1 MLNKKFIK
9 VSFAIMKIKAF
20 ATFRRTFT
28 YLARHKNII
37 ILDLLF
43 SLVATICEIMCPKLL
58 KSTVE
63 IVSIAIKNSV
73 EFPVKAVINNAFIFI
88 FLATLEII
96 GIYYMNYVGHIVGA
110 KIETDMRRDLFSHI
124 QRLSIDYF
132 SNTKT
137 GQLLSRFTHDLDKV
151 TEFMHHLPEQMI
163 IAAIKF
169 PVCSIIMVETNIYIG
184 AVVLICSPII
194 FIVCRHY
201 NIKLRKAFKVNAV
214 QLGELNSYV
223 ENSLLGVHITKSF
236 ANEKYEEDKFE
247 VENDELYKTK
257 KKLYKNLGQFSSIMR
272 LCILSTYFIIAVVG
286 IYQVVVGNI
295 GKSSFLMCFMY
306 ADIFLRE
313 VIMLVRVLEK
323 YQEGHVPLV
332 RFFEILDIN
341 PKIEDA
347 ANLNNIEKLNG
358 KIEFKNVYFK
368 YAIEDR
374 YVLNNLNITINRG
387 EKIALIGPS
396 GAGKTTFCSLIQRF
410 YDATDGL
417 ILIDGIDIK
426 SIPLNILHRFVGVV
440 EQNIYVFPGTIF
452 ENIKYGNTKAS
463 DDEVILA
470 AKDAGLVD
478 FVESLPNKFET
489 HVGERGV
496 RLSGGQKQRISIA
509 RMFLKNPSIVIF
521 DEATSSLDVNTEKVI
536 KNSLKKLCKDKTTIT
551 ISHKLSTIK
560 NMDRIFVLQNGKIVN
575 QGVHD
580 ELIKIDEFY
589 NNICKQNYI

>member
-1 MLNKKFIK
+1 MKIEA
-9 VSFAIMKIKAF
+9 FAI
-20 ATFRRTFT
+20 FRRTFT

-43 SLVATICEIMCPKLL
+43 SLIATICEIMCPKLL

-63 IVSIAIKNSV
+63 TVSIAIKNSV
-73 EFPVKAVINNAFIFI
+73 KFPVEAVINNAFIFI
-88 FLATLEII
+88 ILATLEII
-96 GIYYMNYVGHIVGA
+96 GIYYMNYIGHLVGA
-110 KIETDMRRDLFSHI
+110 RIETDMRRDLFSHI
-124 QRLSIDYF
+124 QKLNIDYF
-132 SNTKT
+132 TNTKT

-169 PVCSIIMVETNIYIG
+169 PVCSIIMVEANIYIG

-201 NIKLRKAFKVNAV
+201 NIKLRKAFKINAV
-214 QLGELNSYV
+214 QLGELNAHV

-236 ANEKYEEDKFE
+236 ANEQYEEEKFE
-247 VENDELYKTK
+247 IENSKLYETK
-257 KKLYKNLGQFSSIMR
+257 KKLYKNLGQFSGIMR

-295 GKSSFLMCFMY
+295 GKASFLMCFMY

-313 VIMLVRVLEK
+313 IIMLVRVLEK

-332 RFFEILDIN
+332 RFFEILDVH
-341 PKIEDA
+341 PKIKDA
-347 ANLNNIEKLNG
+347 INSNKIEKIAG

-368 YAIEDR
+368 YKIEDR
-374 YVLNNLNITINRG
+374 YVLNNLNITINKG

-417 ILIDGIDIK
+417 ILIDGIDIR

-440 EQNIYVFPGTIF
+440 EQNIYMFPGTIF
-452 ENIKYGNTKAS
+452 DNIKYGNTKAS
-463 DDEVILA
+463 YNEVLLA
-470 AKDAGLVD
+470 AKDANLTD

-489 HVGERGV
+489 HVGERGI

-509 RMFLKNPSIVIF
+509 RMFLKNPSIIIF
-521 DEATSSLDVNTEKVI
+521 DEATSSLDVNTESVV
-536 KNSLKKLCKDKTTIT
+536 KNSLKKLCENKTTIT
-551 ISHKLSTIK
+551 ISHKPSTIK
-560 NMDRIFVLQNGKIVN
+560 SMDKIFVLQNGKIVN
-575 QGVHD
+575 QGVHG
-580 ELIKIDEFY
+580 ELVNIDKFY
-589 NNICKQNYI
+589 SNIFKQ